1 MMRKRH
7 LHRTRI
13 TAASGEPEVETVWCG
28 ALNGLCVTSVPLHA
42 LLALCTFVTFIRSSI
57 VSGGKIQGIR
67 RASMAFPGPGG
78 PLMTICVLFAT
89 LPRILVVATP
99 NRVPEVEVALG

>member
-13 TAASGEPEVETVWCG
+13 TAASGAPEVETVWCG

-42 LLALCTFVTFIRSSI
+42 LLALCTFGIFIRSSI
-57 VSGGKIQGIR
+57 V
-67 RASMAFPGPGG
+67 RAAKYKASAARAWSF
-78 PLMTICVLFAT
+78 
-89 LPRILVVATP
+89 R
-99 NRVPEVEVALG
+99 NRVDRS

>member
-13 TAASGEPEVETVWCG
+13 TAASGAPEVETVWCG
-28 ALNGLCVTSVPLHA
+28 ALNGLCVMSVPLHA
-42 LLALCTFVTFIRSSI
+42 LLALCTFVTFIRSFI

-67 RASMAFPGPGG
+67 REHGLSGTGWTAHDHMRSVCNGSQAAP
-78 PLMTICVLFAT
+78 VS
-89 LPRILVVATP
+89 
-99 NRVPEVEVALG
+99 